1 MLGLVLLVL
10 IFLPMFLV
18 YYWLYMGIK
27 KELDKIE
34 TLTALALQRLGGSDE
49 IR

>member
-1 MLGLVLLVL
+1 MLGLVLLIL

-34 TLTALALQRLGGSDE
+34 ALAALALQRLGGSDE
-49 IR
+49 VR

>member
-1 MLGLVLLVL
+1 MLGLVLLAL

-34 TLTALALQRLGGSDE
+34 TLTALAFQRLRGYE
-49 IR
+49 KH